1 MAFLNEFKKRAKSVV
16 WPVLGCLTMAYFGY
30 HAVEG
35 NRGLRTWYTVDAE
48 ITQAEKTHA
57 DLIQRRQLIEDR
69 VALMRPES
77 LNRDMLEERARAM
90 LNLGY
95 ATDVVIADRSYQPV
109 AATLASVV
117 VAAKT
122 N

>member
-1 MAFLNEFKKRAKSVV
+1 
-16 WPVLGCLTMAYFGY
+16 
-30 HAVEG
+30 
-35 NRGLRTWYTVDAE
+35 
-48 ITQAEKTHA
+48 HA

-69 VALMRPES
+69 VALLRPES
-77 LNRDMLEERARAM
+77 LDRDMLEERARAM

-109 AATLASVV
+109 ASTLASVV

>member
-1 MAFLNEFKKRAKSVV
+1 
-16 WPVLGCLTMAYFGY
+16 
-30 HAVEG
+30 
-35 NRGLRTWYTVDAE
+35 
-48 ITQAEKTHA
+48 
-57 DLIQRRQLIEDR
+57 
-69 VALMRPES
+69 MRPES
-77 LNRDMLEERARAM
+77 LDRDMLEERARAM